1 MSAPRPLQG
10 FECLAPASQSTPS
23 APASRGRRG
32 KRERFT
38 GMLNPFVELRL
49 RELTR
54 AEVVVWLILY
64 RDERGGISRTA
75 HSDMAKRGGLST
87 RAVVDAVKSLRKRGL
102 LETVRRGRMNVG
114 PSVHRL
120 LAPATK

>member
-1 MSAPRPLQG
+1 VSAPRPLEG
-10 FECLAPASQSTPS
+10 FECLPPASGPAPS
-23 APASRGRRG
+23 APTLRGGRG

-64 RDERGGISRTA
+64 RDERGGVSRTA

-87 RAVVDAVKSLRKRGL
+87 RAVVDALKSLRKRGL
-102 LETVRRGRMNVG
+102 VETVRRGRMNVG
-114 PSVHRL
+114 ISVHRL
-120 LAPATK
+120 LPPATK